1 MTHGGASGSAVEPRS
16 LLVATT
22 GRQWLIAVGAA
33 ALLGVAG
40 CGASGA
46 ATVQPSPAGGA
57 GGFTAYVD
65 CLRGQGVPV
74 PEGVGFGRPSGS
86 PRPYRSARPTAF
98 PSGRPTA
105 FPSGRP
111 SGRPGGGFGELRP
124 SGVDDATW
132 QKAQEACRAVLP
144 SRRPGAGA
152 SPGSRGGNPA
162 YRNCL
167 ADHGVQLAP
176 GLNTADPKVAAAMKT
191 CSVLNATGT
200 PQPAVS

>member
-1 MTHGGASGSAVEPRS
+1 M
-16 LLVATT
+16 ATT
-22 GRQWLIAVGAA
+22 YRQWLIAASAA

-40 CGASGA
+40 CGASGGA
-46 ATVQPSPAGGA
+46 AAQSSPSGGA
-57 GGFTAYVD
+57 GGLTAYVN

-86 PRPYRSARPTAF
+86 PRPDRSGRPTAF
-98 PSGRPTA
+98 PSGRPTS

-124 SGVDDATW
+124 TGVDDATW
-132 QKAQEACRAVLP
+132 EKAQAACRADLP
-144 SRRPGAGA
+144 TRRPGAGA
-152 SPGSRGGNPA
+152 SPGGRGGNPA

-167 ADHGVQLAP
+167 SDHGVPLGP
-176 GLNTADPKVAAAMKT
+176 GLNTVDPKVAAAMKT

-200 PQPAVS
+200 PQPAPR